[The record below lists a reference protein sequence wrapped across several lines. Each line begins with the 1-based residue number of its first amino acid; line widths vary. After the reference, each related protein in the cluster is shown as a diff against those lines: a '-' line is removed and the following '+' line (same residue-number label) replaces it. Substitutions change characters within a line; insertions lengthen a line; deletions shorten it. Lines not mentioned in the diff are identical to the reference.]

1 MQTNLSQSIDI
12 TENKAKYDESVKE
25 LFADKQVLAWI
36 LKYTL
41 EEDSINRI
49 RFVQEIVYGKEMNLT
64 NIDKVQGI
72 IIRLRSNENV
82 EKSKNVLIAMLEE
95 LLRKEDAEKKKR
107 MLSDDYGLVMDAEM
121 ERRVNSMCNLSEV
134 LIEKGRE
141 QGREEGRVTG
151 ELAKLISMI
160 CKKKAKGIAAK
171 DTADMLEEEEEVV
184 YRVYEIAENYAPD
197 YDIEAICEEFRKVY
211 C

>member
-1 MQTNLSQSIDI
+1 MISAQKEVEFTKSEYDQLKAVRSIWICMD
-12 TENKAKYDESVKE
+12 T
-25 LFADKQVLAWI
+25 AD
-36 LKYTL
+36 

-82 EKSKNVLIAMLEE
+82 EKSKNILIAMLEE

-107 MLSDDYGLVMDAEM
+107 MLSDDYGLVMDEDM
-121 ERRVNSMCNLSEV
+121 ERRANSMCNLSEV
-134 LIEKGRE
+134 LIEKGIE
-141 QGREEGRVTG
+141 KGRAAG
-151 ELAKLISMI
+151 ELTKLISMI

>member
-1 MQTNLSQSIDI
+1 MISAQKEVEFTKSEYDQLKAVRSIWICMD
-12 TENKAKYDESVKE
+12 T
-25 LFADKQVLAWI
+25 AD
-36 LKYTL
+36 

-82 EKSKNVLIAMLEE
+82 EKSKNILIAMLEE
-95 LLRKEDAEKKKR
+95 LLRKEDDEKKKR
-107 MLSDDYGLVMDAEM
+107 MLSEDYGLVMDEDM

-141 QGREEGRVTG
+141 EGRVNG

-184 YRVYEIAENYAPD
+184 YRIYEIAENYAPD

>member
-1 MQTNLSQSIDI
+1 M
-12 TENKAKYDESVKE
+12 DE
-25 LFADKQVLAWI
+25 D
-36 LKYTL
+36 
-41 EEDSINRI
+41 
-49 RFVQEIVYGKEMNLT
+49 
-64 NIDKVQGI
+64 
-72 IIRLRSNENV
+72 
-82 EKSKNVLIAMLEE
+82 
-95 LLRKEDAEKKKR
+95 
-107 MLSDDYGLVMDAEM
+107 M

-134 LIEKGRE
+134 LIEK
-141 QGREEGRVTG
+141 GREEGRVTG

-184 YRVYEIAENYAPD
+184 YKVYEIAENYAPD

>member
-1 MQTNLSQSIDI
+1 MISAQKEVEFTKSEYDQLKAVRSIWICMD
-12 TENKAKYDESVKE
+12 T
-25 LFADKQVLAWI
+25 AD
-36 LKYTL
+36 

-82 EKSKNVLIAMLEE
+82 EKSKNILIAMLEE

-107 MLSDDYGLVMDAEM
+107 MLSNDYGLVMDEEM

-134 LIEKGRE
+134 LIEK
-141 QGREEGRVTG
+141 GREEGRVTG